1 MSSPVSGKLAD
12 LTVQCMDFSPT
23 EHQWQLICDL
33 SDFTYD
39 SDPFSLYL
47 LKGYAGTGKT
57 SVLGAYVK
65 ALSQLKLNV
74 RLMAPTG
81 RAAKVLSKRSS
92 KQAFT
97 IHKMIYRRNS
107 SVDEFSGITLAP
119 NLNMNTVFIV
129 DEASMIADYSLNT
142 SEGSVSGN
150 LLNDLLEYVFAGKNC
165 RLILLGDP
173 GQLPPV
179 GSDYS
184 PALDRKYLETH
195 YSRVKIKDLSLTH
208 VLRQASD
215 SGILSNATMIR
226 DLKPG
231 IKPKF
236 VLSGFKD
243 FIRLPGD
250 ELQSELETCYSYS
263 GTDETIILTRSNKRA
278 NSYNLA
284 VRGRILFFEEAI
296 CSGDILM
303 VVKNNYYWSDDQ
315 TRMGFIANGELMK
328 VVRLKQIEE
337 QYGFEFARLI
347 VRFTDYEEIP
357 EMEVLAFT
365 ESLSVEGPS
374 LSRERLRELFY
385 AVEKDYLY
393 ERNKRKRYQLI
404 LKDPYFNAL
413 QIKYAYA
420 VTCHKS
426 QGGQWENVFIDSGF
440 LDDDSWSRDM
450 LRWLYTAL
458 TRASRKV
465 YLLNFPE
472 NLF

>member
-1 MSSPVSGKLAD
+1 
-12 LTVQCMDFSPT
+12 
-23 EHQWQLICDL
+23 
-33 SDFTYD
+33 
-39 SDPFSLYL
+39 
-47 LKGYAGTGKT
+47 
-57 SVLGAYVK
+57 
-65 ALSQLKLNV
+65 
-74 RLMAPTG
+74 
-81 RAAKVLSKRSS
+81 
-92 KQAFT
+92 
-97 IHKMIYRRNS
+97 
-107 SVDEFSGITLAP
+107 
-119 NLNMNTVFIV
+119 
-129 DEASMIADYSLNT
+129 
-142 SEGSVSGN
+142 
-150 LLNDLLEYVFAGKNC
+150 
-165 RLILLGDP
+165 
-173 GQLPPV
+173 
-179 GSDYS
+179 
-184 PALDRKYLETH
+184 
-195 YSRVKIKDLSLTH
+195 
-208 VLRQASD
+208 
-215 SGILSNATMIR
+215 
-226 DLKPG
+226 
-231 IKPKF
+231 
-236 VLSGFKD
+236 
-243 FIRLPGD
+243 
-250 ELQSELETCYSYS
+250 
-263 GTDETIILTRSNKRA
+263 
-278 NSYNLA
+278 